1 MPAKKTTKTKIKG
14 IKPQWAKFAALIAG
28 GTMNQTHAYMECFP
42 DSTYEAARANA
53 VRLIAQDSVIKEIK
67 RLQDLAD
74 EGNVLSIREK
84 REFLAAAIR
93 TPISEIDENNPLATE
108 ITRTFGENGSS
119 EKIKTFSKEK
129 AIELDNKMAGHYEPE
144 QVEHNVIIDWGEEE
158 SE

>member
-84 REFLAAAIR
+84 REFLAAAVR
-93 TPISEIDENNPLATE
+93 TPLAQIDENHPLATE
-108 ITRTFGENGSS
+108 MTETQNQWGTNTKF
-119 EKIKTFSKEK
+119 KAFSKEK

-158 SE
+158 AE